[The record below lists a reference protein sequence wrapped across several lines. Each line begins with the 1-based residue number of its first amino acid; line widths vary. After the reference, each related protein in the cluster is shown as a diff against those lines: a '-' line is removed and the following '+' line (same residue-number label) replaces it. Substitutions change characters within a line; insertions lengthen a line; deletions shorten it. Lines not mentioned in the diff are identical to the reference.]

1 MNKHIVKTH
10 LILTHTRAA
19 NPLIWQDTPCADMST
34 QGLKKTYSC
43 LNDQDPG
50 CNCKGECEAVVI
62 EGETLGPPSCMNLVF
77 GIEDTW
83 TLLPSY
89 IVADNGDGTTSL
101 PGEKAFDGET
111 GQGDETKIRVIVTSS
126 YGKLDVQ
133 ATEPGCL
140 YSTSDPQVE
149 HFHPIFNRAS
159 CELHPPSLN

>member
-1 MNKHIVKTH
+1 M
-10 LILTHTRAA
+10 
-19 NPLIWQDTPCADMST
+19 
-34 QGLKKTYSC
+34 
-43 LNDQDPG
+43 
-50 CNCKGECEAVVI
+50 AVVI
-62 EGETLGPPSCMNLVF
+62 EEETLGPPSCMNIVF

-101 PGEKAFDGET
+101 PGEKAFNGET

-159 CELHPPSLN
+159 CELHSPSLN